1 MSRFARALL
10 FVAVAISLGTASA
23 EESSSDDDPKQR
35 IASIELT
42 LTENVDGA
50 TPVKASAYVD
60 DGEDYAIGAFRFAED
75 HSFFHVE
82 TVLDVAKK
90 LQVELPETYSTPE
103 SLTKCG
109 KKTCS
114 AGKLWK
120 RSDEMRKADM
130 HDAAGADLIR
140 AMFKKGIESDFVA
153 KCEQSLERT
162 FDNIKRQRERERREA
177 EEEAKLEKRRMEEEE
192 AMEAAKER
200 KKVYEA
206 DFERFSSALQ
216 VQHDGAEATVGPDGS
231 AQVDLTSAVVKE
243 FVEGRW
249 NETIQLIKKIP
260 GREKSVEIL
269 LMEARCHEMQGN
281 HNSALSA
288 SGYLIQ
294 QAINHEKWVT
304 GSPRMMAVT
313 LGANA
318 AMQLGMSDKALKFY
332 QTVLKFDP
340 EQEQA
345 RKQYRGLKKVIKL
358 MNQAEEQIQKGYN
371 KAASG
376 LIDDCL
382 SAMRGL
388 DVDSPLF
395 RSKIQLKLC
404 TILSNMD
411 NHEEALSNCDS
422 AVEIRSSSSSVS
434 DSAKKEAYLVRA
446 EALLLDMDFDEAVS
460 DFRSAFDLVPPD
472 SDEKRTLNQKLHSS
486 MQQQDAWNGG
496 KKDHFYNEHRG
507 FPDGKPPERDHIKIL
522 QLPVN
527 LEEHDKAVKCKW
539 LKKQFKTLVRKFHPD
554 KYKGNKKRAARKF
567 KEVTDSK
574 EHLSKQWEC

>member
-1 MSRFARALL
+1 MASRLL
-10 FVAVAISLGTASA
+10 ACFLLLLIAAVSVVPSVSSD
-23 EESSSDDDPKQR
+23 SSSDDDKVQT

-42 LTENVDGA
+42 LTENVESA
-50 TPVKASAYVD
+50 EPIKANAYVVA
-60 DGEDYAIGAFRFAED
+60 GEDFAVGAFRFAED
-75 HSFFHVE
+75 HSFFHVQ
-82 TVLDVAKK
+82 TVIDVAKK
-90 LQVELPETYSTPE
+90 LQSNLPESYAAPE

-120 RSDEMRKADM
+120 RAEEMRKADM

-162 FDNIKRQRERERREA
+162 FDNIKRQREREKREA
-177 EEEAKLEKRRMEEEE
+177 EEETKLEKRRLEEEE
-192 AMEAAKER
+192 AMEEAKTR
-200 KKVYEA
+200 KKAYEA
-206 DFERFSSALQ
+206 DFERFSSTLQ
-216 VQHDGAEATVGPDGS
+216 IKHTQEATVTPDGT
-231 AQVDLTSAVVKE
+231 AQIYLASSVANS
-243 FVEGRW
+243 FVAGRW

-260 GREKSVEIL
+260 GREKGVDVL

-294 QAINHEKWVT
+294 QAVNHEKWVT

-371 KAASG
+371 KAASV

-411 NHEEALSNCDS
+411 KHEEALSNCDS
-422 AVEIRSSSSSVS
+422 AVEIRDASESVS
-434 DSAKKEAYLVRA
+434 DVSKKEVRTC
-446 EALLLDMDFDEAVS
+446 EE
-460 DFRSAFDLVPPD
+460 R
-472 SDEKRTLNQKLHSS
+472 SDELGMR
-486 MQQQDAWNGG
+486 
-496 KKDHFYNEHRG
+496 
-507 FPDGKPPERDHIKIL
+507 
-522 QLPVN
+522 
-527 LEEHDKAVKCKW
+527 
-539 LKKQFKTLVRKFHPD
+539 
-554 KYKGNKKRAARKF
+554 
-567 KEVTDSK
+567 
-574 EHLSKQWEC
+574 